1 MSFLY
6 QCLHQLREL
15 QGDLDPAEPVA
26 TESALGVATATD
38 AAPGAPHTPRAEAS
52 TSADFDMGTLG
63 MHLGCDG

>member
-15 QGDLDPAEPVA
+15 QGDLDPAESVLPEPVA
-26 TESALGVATATD
+26 GVVDTSV
-38 AAPGAPHTPRAEAS
+38 AAPGALRTPRSEPPTPAE
-52 TSADFDMGTLG
+52 FDLGTLG